1 MPQWPKVLQYFCPPL
16 RTEDTRSSARSQ
28 TLAQHAGDHS
38 ELLRTASVLSR
49 TRQNEEANGSEPSGC
64 TAVGTSTEAPAFT
77 PIPAPAEALAV
88 PEHTEKAGPTH
99 RITVEVD
106 PMIAL
111 TAIGLAKGYFL
122 SIVEHIES
130 QSGLRMDEMRKQ
142 QMLDTLNE
150 IYERC
155 IEKTDVREVAYL
167 YLRSELSGK
176 FS

>member
-1 MPQWPKVLQYFCPPL
+1 
-16 RTEDTRSSARSQ
+16 
-28 TLAQHAGDHS
+28 
-38 ELLRTASVLSR
+38 
-49 TRQNEEANGSEPSGC
+49 
-64 TAVGTSTEAPAFT
+64 
-77 PIPAPAEALAV
+77 
-88 PEHTEKAGPTH
+88 
-99 RITVEVD
+99 
-106 PMIAL
+106 MIAL

-142 QMLDTLNE
+142 QMHDTLNE